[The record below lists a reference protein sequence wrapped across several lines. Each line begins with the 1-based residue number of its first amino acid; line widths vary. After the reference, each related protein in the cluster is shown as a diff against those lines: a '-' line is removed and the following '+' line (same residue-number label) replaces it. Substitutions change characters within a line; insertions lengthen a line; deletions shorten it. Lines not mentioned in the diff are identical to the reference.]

1 MKKVPRVSSGGA
13 NNRRLPVGGTM
24 LQTPK
29 PDSLG
34 SIKATPHS
42 HPIKKI
48 DRTLQHDP
56 SNLHPDD
63 GCATESAGNFFET
76 TFKIF

>member
-1 MKKVPRVSSGGA
+1 
-13 NNRRLPVGGTM
+13 M

-42 HPIKKI
+42 CPIKKI

-56 SNLHPDD
+56 SNLHLDD